1 MASSCPS
8 GLVPDSQAV
17 FQEAKM
23 SLFLPWARLDLSQSG
38 ACLHHL
44 DMGIILNIYMKKK
57 KKFIFRWRLLVVSI
71 LLNIKPPLNCISSFK
86 NKEQQF
92 SCINRGQ
99 LVNPTK
105 LNVKGI
111 ITSFNLREFAGSM
124 LDLHHWKCTVIER
137 SVSVFF
143 FMFKNGKCI
152 TSIFRKTFSAL
163 DINLELI
170 IFCQPH

>member
-1 MASSCPS
+1 MWN
-8 GLVPDSQAV
+8 G
-17 FQEAKM
+17 
-23 SLFLPWARLDLSQSG
+23 LFLPIWTCTRQSG
-38 ACLHHL
+38 RLPGGENVAVSSMSETWPFSKWSLPSSPWHGDHL
-44 DMGIILNIYMKKK
+44 EYLYEKKIII
-57 KKFIFRWRLLVVSI
+57 IFRWRLLVVSI

-143 FMFKNGKCI
+143 F
-152 TSIFRKTFSAL
+152 
-163 DINLELI
+163 
-170 IFCQPH
+170 HV